1 MVLASHDYDKTCPPS
16 EIICVRHWSRL
27 AFFEVHKQNFNLI
40 FTGSSGSKHCVA
52 CHLEVWKPKVTIC
65 SSTSFVSIYI
75 RSRFLAHFHK
85 NKAWAWYH
93 ISSACADSVS
103 LIFASP
109 FKAWRSK
116 RPLSLASYQSLRNLT
131 LFFSACTWSITFF
144 DFSYCVW
151 HFFEH
156 TKFTPLCIEACSLHL
171 QFFSQYSVLVCWFGF
186 LTALILCPTVVF

>member
-116 RPLSLASYQSLRNLT
+116 RPLSLAPYQSLRNLT
-131 LFFSACTWSITFF
+131 LFFSACTWSITCLIF
-144 DFSYCVW
+144 
-151 HFFEH
+151 H
-156 TKFTPLCIEACSLHL
+156 TVFNI
-171 QFFSQYSVLVCWFGF
+171 F
-186 LTALILCPTVVF
+186 LTTPHLLLCVQKHVLFICNLSHNIMCLFVGLVF